1 MNKKD
6 PKLVVLQ
13 FNESI
18 NNQDIEGL
26 SKLMTHNYSFIDSC
40 DEVHDGKERN
50 LKGWLEFFHQ
60 FPDYINHFSIVES
73 RDNTVLI
80 TGYSTCSDDRLDGP
94 AI

>member
-40 DEVHDGKERN
+40 DEVHDGKEHN

-60 FPDYINHFSIVES
+60 FPD
-73 RDNTVLI
+73 
-80 TGYSTCSDDRLDGP
+80 
-94 AI
+94 